1 MLVPID
7 LSKLSHAVKND
18 VVKSTDYNA
27 KITEIENKIPDISNL
42 ASKTALATVAN
53 RECWFNLLS
62 KKPRRD
68 TKESKRLLWRW

>member
-7 LSKLSHAVKND
+7 LSKLSDAVNND

-27 KITEIENKIPDISNL
+27 KITELENKIPDIP
-42 ASKTALATVAN
+42 KTALNTVAN